1 MYQDTIK
8 VLITGGGGF
17 LGTRLARA
25 LLHREHV
32 SGRSLGELA
41 LADLAPPAPDVARD
55 ARVRTYTGPLM
66 GQLDALR
73 QQEFDLVFHLASAVS
88 AECEADFD
96 LGLHANLDTT
106 RALLDALRDTGRPRF
121 VFSSSMAVFGGDDDL
136 PMPRFIHD
144 ETLPVPQ
151 TSYGIQKFI
160 CEQLVADYTRRGFID
175 GRSARLVTVTVR
187 PGKPNAAAS
196 GFLSSIVREP
206 LNGQAAVCPVPT
218 EMMVAVTSPQR
229 TIDGLIVVAEATPDL
244 WGGRTALN
252 MPALTV
258 RVSEILDA
266 LESVA
271 GRAARERVQLQPD
284 AMIARIMG
292 GWPAIFE
299 SARARR
305 LGLSA
310 DPDFLSII
318 RQFQKDQSALS
329 RS

>member
-1 MYQDTIK
+1 
-8 VLITGGGGF
+8 
-17 LGTRLARA
+17 
-25 LLHREHV
+25 
-32 SGRSLGELA
+32 
-41 LADLAPPAPDVARD
+41 
-55 ARVRTYTGPLM
+55 
-66 GQLDALR
+66 
-73 QQEFDLVFHLASAVS
+73 
-88 AECEADFD
+88 
-96 LGLHANLDTT
+96 
-106 RALLDALRDTGRPRF
+106 
-121 VFSSSMAVFGGDDDL
+121 
-136 PMPRFIHD
+136 
-144 ETLPVPQ
+144 
-151 TSYGIQKFI
+151 
-160 CEQLVADYTRRGFID
+160 
-175 GRSARLVTVTVR
+175 
-187 PGKPNAAAS
+187 
-196 GFLSSIVREP
+196 
-206 LNGQAAVCPVPT
+206 
-218 EMMVAVTSPQR
+218 MMVAVTSPQR